1 MLYSLENLAVILN
14 LIITFPEKRRKGNVV
29 QLSHRV
35 ILKSKANET
44 WAVQERIAVVYKHEC
59 RFHRI

>member
-14 LIITFPEKRRKGNVV
+14 LIRTFPEKGRKGNAL
-29 QLSHRV
+29 QLIHRA

-44 WAVQERIAVVYKHEC
+44 WAVQERIAVVYKHKY
-59 RFHRI
+59 RFHKM